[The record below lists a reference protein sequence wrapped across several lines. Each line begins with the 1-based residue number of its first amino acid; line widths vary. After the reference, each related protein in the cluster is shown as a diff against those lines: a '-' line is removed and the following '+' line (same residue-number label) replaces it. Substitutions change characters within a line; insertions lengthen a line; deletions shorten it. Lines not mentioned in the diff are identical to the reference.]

1 MTRTG
6 RTEFHHR
13 VTLAEVA
20 TAYFV
25 QDLTKVD
32 IAKNFG
38 ISRFQVARLLEE
50 ARANGVVSIEVHDPR
65 LPRSA
70 REKTLAIELGVDA
83 ARIVEVGNTAAAAE
97 GFGAAVFAAL
107 VEAIRPGMTV
117 GVSWSRTLDRAA
129 RYVPD
134 LPPCHLVQLTG
145 AFELPGS
152 GAFRQ
157 MLQQLDRRGGI
168 ETFPLYAPLVV
179 DRPSTA
185 EDLRRQP
192 VIAQTLSRADSMDLA
207 VVAVGA
213 WKPGES
219 AVWDKVYPDVRQACT
234 RAGVVA
240 EFSGILLNATGDVIE
255 TPLDGRVI
263 AITLPQLQ
271 QAAQV
276 IGFAHGSGRAAAL
289 RAATASGAFSSVIV
303 DGPLAEAILGIRTP

>member
-1 MTRTG
+1 VSDDA
-6 RTEFHHR
+6 RTEFRRR
-13 VTLAEVA
+13 VMLAEVA
-20 TAYFV
+20 TAYYM

-32 IAKNFG
+32 IGRSFG

-50 ARANGVVSIEVHDPR
+50 ARATGLVTIEVHDPR

-70 REKTLAIELGVDA
+70 REHALATELGVDT
-83 ARIVEVGNTAAAAE
+83 ARIVEQADADAE
-97 GFGAAVFAAL
+97 SFGATVLASL
-107 VEAIRPGMTV
+107 GEAIRPGMTV

-152 GAFRQ
+152 SAFRQ

-179 DRPSTA
+179 DHRSTA
-185 EDLRRQP
+185 QDLRRQP
-192 VIAQTLSRADSMDLA
+192 VIAQTLSRADTMDLA

-213 WKPGES
+213 WRAGES
-219 AVWDKVYPDVRQACT
+219 AVWDKVYPDVRAACT

-240 EFSGILLNATGDVIE
+240 EFSGILLDAAGVVVE

-263 AITLPQLQ
+263 AITLPQLR
-271 QAAQV
+271 QAGHV

-289 RAATASGAFSSVIV
+289 RAATASGAFSSIIV
-303 DGPLAEAILGIRTP
+303 DGPLADAILAG